1 VKNTRN
7 KKTGVFIMTN
17 KPLLVILAVAFS
29 LILSMPAYCWDHD
42 DNIEKAVRDFK
53 GSHKESGMSLM
64 RSQVSGCYKSALKTK
79 NMKKFEYCAAYDSS
93 AFFLDN
99 QMVKKM
105 NFPPQEYF
113 VLESV
118 SKRIEDGLAALGYPE
133 NKRGV
138 EAKFIADTTSKWFNA
153 VFENY

>member
-1 VKNTRN
+1 MIRKISII
-7 KKTGVFIMTN
+7 F
-17 KPLLVILAVAFS
+17 LSVIAAS
-29 LILSMPAYCWDHD
+29 LIFSGEAYCWDHD

-53 GSHKESGMSLM
+53 GHYKESGMSLM

-79 NMKKFEYCAAYDSS
+79 NKKKFEYCAAYDSS

-99 QMVKKM
+99 QMVQKM

-113 VLESV
+113 VLNSV

-133 NKRGV
+133 NKRGT
-138 EAKFIADTTSKWFNA
+138 EAKFIADTTAKWFKV